1 MDRDASINVWRAA
14 AASKVRT
21 FVLVATFEGRASRS
35 RAAISEAKE
44 QAVDTVMRESR
55 AAGVRFCVL
64 RPTAYFK
71 DMTAWLV
78 DPILAG
84 RPARIT
90 GSGAPRINPI
100 DGADL
105 AQLVRECVA
114 EGGSE
119 NRELLVGGPQVYTL
133 RGMAELAVEVAGPAR
148 PGGEGGAGT
157 TGGDQAAA
165 ASAADL
171 IKPRRLWPL
180 RLLAPFARCLSPFS
194 SRAAALADG
203 ARFVLYSATHD
214 AVGDP
219 YGRRLLR
226 GAFEARVACVRAA
239 AAAAAGVA
247 SAGATPSAAAATAAA
262 AAASP
267 GAASAG
273 RPVSGGGG
281 GGAAAAGGAASP
293 AERQGMPRSASA
305 VKMK

>member
-1 MDRDASINVWRAA
+1 M
-14 AASKVRT
+14 
-21 FVLVATFEGRASRS
+21 
-35 RAAISEAKE
+35 
-44 QAVDTVMRESR
+44 DTVMRESR

-90 GSGAPRINPI
+90 GGGSPRINPI

-119 NRELLVGGPQVYTL
+119 NRELLVGRPQVYTL
-133 RGMAELAVEVAGPAR
+133 RGMAQLAAEVAGPAAAGR
-148 PGGEGGAGT
+148 EGGP
-157 TGGDQAAA
+157 AATPSPTSPPA
-165 ASAADL
+165 APTDL

-180 RLLAPFARCLSPFS
+180 RLLAPLARCASPFS
-194 SRAAALADG
+194 ARAAALADG

-219 YGRRLLR
+219 YGRRLLK
-226 GAFEARVACVRAA
+226 GAFEARVEAVR
-239 AAAAAGVA
+239 
-247 SAGATPSAAAATAAA
+247 SAAAATAAA
-262 AAASP
+262 AVAAAS
-267 GAASAG
+267 GANTPASAAA
-273 RPVSGGGG
+273 GGG
-281 GGAAAAGGAASP
+281 GGAAAAGGTAGRPASGGGGAAPP
-293 AERQGMPRSASA
+293 AQGVGRPGMPRTASA
-305 VKMK
+305 VGLARTPKSAK